1 MKKRRHALFALAI
14 GMLAA
19 STVVRAQGYAYD
31 AIDSP
36 SAPDTQVFGINNRG
50 DAVGNGFDSV
60 GSYPFVYNT
69 KSGTFT
75 SVANITGFDRTSIL
89 ANSDAGILG
98 GSVVN
103 VAPFVRSGLIMD
115 KRGNAKVIQHPDAV
129 FLTQIRGISANG
141 MAVGFRDDVDPFTI
155 VGFIYDP
162 KDGSFTDL
170 IPSLQ
175 TVAQGINSRGE
186 VVGSSVFLPGEDP
199 CNTGFPGTT
208 RYGWLRTTDGNITY
222 FSVNGGRT
230 SARGISDAGAIVGY
244 TEDPFTFF
252 EAKSFVTQLDGT
264 QCQDIAIADEDMLAY
279 PGSSRTLAQSINNS
293 GEVVGTYVDDAFVLH
308 GFIAT
313 PQ

>member
-1 MKKRRHALFALAI
+1 MKKRGHALSILAL
-14 GMLAA
+14 GMLAVSMA
-19 STVVRAQGYAYD
+19 AKAQDYAYKT
-31 AIDSP
+31 IDSP
-36 SAPDTQVFGINNRG
+36 SAPNTQVFGINDRG
-50 DAVGNGFDSV
+50 DAVGNGFDAV

-75 SVANITGFDRTSIL
+75 SVANVTGFDRTSIL

-103 VAPFVRSGLIMD
+103 VASFARSGLIID
-115 KRGNAKVIQHPDAV
+115 KRGNATVIQHPEAV
-129 FLTQIRGISANG
+129 FLTQVRGLSANG
-141 MAVGFRDDVDPFTI
+141 LAVGFRDDVDPLTI
-155 VGFIYDP
+155 VGFIFDP
-162 KDGSFTDL
+162 KDGSFIDL

-230 SARGISDAGAIVGY
+230 SARGISDAGAIVGF
-244 TEDPFTFF
+244 TEDPFTF
-252 EAKSFVTQLDGT
+252 EAKSFVTHLDGT
-264 QCQDIAIADEDMLAY
+264 QCQAITIADEDLLAF
-279 PGSSRTLAQSINNS
+279 PGSSRTLAQSITNS
-293 GEVVGTYVDDAFVLH
+293 GKVVGTYVDDLFVLH